1 MKRVTT
7 VVTFMLLGIL
17 TLFAQSNDPEENPLQ
32 GIWQISGKAPNGIDM
47 ASGPILKIITPE
59 RTFTNL
65 QLNVGENRKSSILIS
80 GNYEILS
87 DSVYTENIQFSATP
101 PFTKTSKNEIKFKLL
116 SDNLLQLR
124 FKVPGQS
131 KLFEEY
137 WVRVTQ

>member
-7 VVTFMLLGIL
+7 VVTFMLLGIF
-17 TLFAQSNDPEENPLQ
+17 TLFAQSNGSEESPLQ

-47 ASGPILKIITPE
+47 ASGPILKIITSE
-59 RTFTNL
+59 RTFTNIR
-65 QLNVGENRKSSILIS
+65 LNAGENRKSSILIS

-87 DSVYTENIQFSATP
+87 DSVYTENIEFSAIP
-101 PFTKTSKNEIKFKLL
+101 PFTKASKNEIKFKLV